1 MGLTKVEAKTKK
13 TKTSLQEIGL
23 NFYKTR
29 SEKDFTTLY
38 YRLLPGISY
47 VTRKII
53 PDYDD
58 RSEVVA
64 ITFAKVWSK
73 IDQYDPYWNFST
85 WAYKIAHNESL
96 LFLRKKKNT
105 YSYEGMEEM
114 GINMESKTQSVMSD
128 AFADEPHIIDT
139 LHDAAVSTINMLPD
153 VYREVLSL
161 REIQNKK
168 YEEIADLLGW
178 KQNTVRTRIRK
189 ARELVREHLLKNSPE
204 LIKEYN
210 NQLA

>member
-1 MGLTKVEAKTKK
+1 METKK
-13 TKTSLQEIGL
+13 PKSKLSLQEIGL
-23 NFYKTR
+23 AFYKTR

-58 RSEVVA
+58 RTEVVA

-114 GINMESKTQSVMSD
+114 GINMESRSGIVMTD
-128 AFADEPHIIDT
+128 AFAEEPHIIDT
-139 LHDAAVSTINMLPD
+139 LHDTAVSAISLLPS
-153 VYREVLSL
+153 VYREVLTL
-161 REIQNKK
+161 REIENKK
-168 YEEIADLLGW
+168 YEEIADILGW

-189 ARELVREHLLKNSPE
+189 ARELVREQLTKNYPE

-210 NQLA
+210 NQFV